1 MNALNTCSWTSFI
14 CYLICF
20 INMYLLLYLCF
31 LNGLKPSSAAK
42 LVPSQWQRN
51 LQKIFPPWGI
61 PSTVFSD
68 WSIYSLGKSH
78 KPEQKCWKFL
88 GIITVPVT
96 LNHQARILKLRISN
110 LLKPLDS
117 LGIMYCFWFLFVCF
131 LIFWLHWVAC
141 GILVPWPGIK
151 PVSSAR
157 ESESESEVT
166 QSCPTLRPH
175 GH

>member
-1 MNALNTCSWTSFI
+1 MKDFITSVSIFTRVPQFSQYYSEQQVIMLLYYHLFCTQKTLISKVDISEVPSPELTKTSFI

-78 KPEQKCWKFL
+78 KPEQKCWKLL

-96 LNHQARILKLRISN
+96 LNHQARMKGLTGFSN
-110 LLKPLDS
+110 WESLICWNHWTPL
-117 LGIMYCFWFLFVCF
+117 
-131 LIFWLHWVAC
+131 A
-141 GILVPWPGIK
+141 
-151 PVSSAR
+151 
-157 ESESESEVT
+157 
-166 QSCPTLRPH
+166 
-175 GH
+175 